1 MGQGEIGLENKDY
14 YKTETPVTAAYR
26 QFMRDL
32 AKALATDA
40 SMIDQDVTDIYEFE
54 RNIAQVPYRTLDRQ
68 QMIDW
73 RRMRSEPLCLSIVP
87 LDCF

>member
-1 MGQGEIGLENKDY
+1 MTPCIDHIESFLRFQLGQGEIGLENKDY

-32 AKALATDA
+32 AKALATDS

-54 RNIAQVPYRTLDRQ
+54 RNIAQVSH
-68 QMIDW
+68 
-73 RRMRSEPLCLSIVP
+73 RMLGQNEMK
-87 LDCF
+87 